1 MALPAIL
8 LALVVGT
15 IALALLGI
23 RLFTRRV
30 LA

>member
-8 LALVVGT
+8 LALVGGT
-15 IALALLGI
+15 IVLATVGI

-30 LA
+30 LT